1 MSESTRHIIGVV
13 MLGLL
18 FLNFFLSL
26 LVIIVQFFVGV
37 RNKCRKGKGEKT
49 TVRVSSFKTIG
60 KRRVNT

>member
-1 MSESTRHIIGVV
+1 